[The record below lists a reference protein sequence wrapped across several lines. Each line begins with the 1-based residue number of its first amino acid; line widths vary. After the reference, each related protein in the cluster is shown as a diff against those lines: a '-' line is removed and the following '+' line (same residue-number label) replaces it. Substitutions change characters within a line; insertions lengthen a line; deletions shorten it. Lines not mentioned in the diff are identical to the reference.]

1 MRAFAGGVESL
12 LTAMTAPP
20 LPPRVPL
27 TTCEPS
33 GTIHSSEPIGLA
45 VFALIG
51 LLGGAHCLG
60 MCGPLVSTY
69 ADRMRTDGAGG
80 TRSGGGSGGD
90 GENGGNRRP
99 AGRRDDHL
107 TVRQVRQHGLFNLGR
122 AASYAAIGALFGL
135 AGSLVFVTGRTV
147 TAVAADVHALTGI
160 AVGGVI
166 VAIGLRYALRLEMQ
180 SLPVPGLDAAS
191 GFVTGRIVPRVDAW
205 VGDWRIVG
213 LGAAHGF
220 LPCPLLYP
228 AFLYAFVQGSAPGG
242 AVALGALGLGT
253 VPAMFLFGTVFQ
265 SVSVATRLRLHR
277 ALGVAFVALGYI
289 PLQHGLAT
297 LGVPLPHPPIP
308 YYAPL

>member
-1 MRAFAGGVESL
+1 MRALASGADSL
-12 LTAMTAPP
+12 LTAMTLSR
-20 LPPRVPL
+20 LPPRLPL
-27 TTCEPS
+27 TTTCEPS
-33 GTIHSSEPIGLA
+33 GTIHSSEPIGLV

-69 ADRMRTDGAGG
+69 ADRMRTDGPSG
-80 TRSGGGSGGD
+80 TRSGGSGED

-99 AGRRDDHL
+99 TGRRGDHL
-107 TVRQVRQHGLFNLGR
+107 TVRQVRQHALFNLGR
-122 AASYAAIGALFGL
+122 AASYAALGALFGL

-160 AVGGVI
+160 VVGSVI
-166 VAIGLRYALRLEMQ
+166 VAIGVRYALRLEMQ
-180 SLPVPGLDAAS
+180 SLPIPGLDAAS

-205 VGDWRIVG
+205 VGDWRITG
-213 LGAAHGF
+213 LGAAHGL

-228 AFLYAFVQGSAPGG
+228 AFLYAFVQGSTLGG
-242 AVALGALGLGT
+242 AAALGALGLGT

-265 SVSVATRLRLHR
+265 SVSVATRMRMHR
-277 ALGVAFVALGYI
+277 VLGVAFVALGYI

-297 LGVPLPHPPIP
+297 LSVPLPHPPIP
-308 YYAPL
+308 YYAPF